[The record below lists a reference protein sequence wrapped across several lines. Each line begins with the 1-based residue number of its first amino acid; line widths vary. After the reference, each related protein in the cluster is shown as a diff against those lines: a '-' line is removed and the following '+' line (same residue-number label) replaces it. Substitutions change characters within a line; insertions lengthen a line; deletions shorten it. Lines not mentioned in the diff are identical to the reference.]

1 MKECAR
7 YMRLEIE
14 TKVSFVPGEAILK
27 AMNNTKTAIPK
38 APYIAD
44 AILRLVYLDD
54 LEICVLETSNAY
66 KEAAKAKISFD
77 HHKAMFN
84 LHTTI
89 CVWKD
94 ESLFY
99 PCPW

>member
-1 MKECAR
+1 MLWSLMKECAR

-14 TKVSFVPGEAILK
+14 TKVSFAPGETTLK

-54 LEICVLETSNAY
+54 LDICVLETSNAY
-66 KEAAKAKISFD
+66 QEAGRAKISFD
-77 HHKAMFN
+77 NHKAMFN
-84 LHTTI
+84 LHTTM
-89 CVWKD
+89 CL
-94 ESLFY
+94 EG
-99 PCPW
+99 